1 MEERKAAY
9 AAAGGIGDV
18 TTFGV
23 GKKPKQKRYSDQI
36 NNIDQLLNHIGDQ
49 KTVMAEFGEIMKT
62 LATTIV
68 PANSASTPAAAP
80 TAPIV
85 TPCTFT
91 ELTKKIAMLQEEKLR
106 AKALDDCTINISAK
120 IKKLQ
125 DDRDKL
131 L

>member
-1 MEERKAAY
+1 
-9 AAAGGIGDV
+9 
-18 TTFGV
+18 
-23 GKKPKQKRYSDQI
+23 
-36 NNIDQLLNHIGDQ
+36 
-49 KTVMAEFGEIMKT
+49 MKT

-91 ELTKKIAMLQEEKLR
+91 ELTKKIAMLKEEKLR